1 MASSM
6 ADMCTMGGSDLSGG
20 VPMSSPV
27 NASEM
32 YLKLPMPPQPA
43 PVHGTGMA
51 GTVLGIGSPG
61 SGINAS
67 QQMK

>member
-20 VPMSSPV
+20 IPMGSPV
-27 NASEM
+27 TATEM
-32 YLKLPMPPQPA
+32 YAKLPMPSQPT

-51 GTVLGIGSPG
+51 GKVIGAP
-61 SGINAS
+61 AS
-67 QQMK
+67 WPMSQMR